1 MPLYVMP
8 LMLGVGKMMECH
20 CHRRLFHGGE
30 LGGFS
35 YHCDLVPRQ
44 SGRFFS
50 MDLVVNDANA
60 ESLREMLT
68 PRGLKRMLKHTK
80 KLATVRKKLV

>member
-1 MPLYVMP
+1 MEAN
-8 LMLGVGKMMECH
+8 LGDS
-20 CHRRLFHGGE
+20 RTIATLFQGRA
-30 LGGFS
+30 
-35 YHCDLVPRQ
+35 RQ
-44 SGRFFS
+44 VFS
-50 MDLVVNDANA
+50 MDLVVDDANA